1 MKVQTTPGYSL
12 ANRLKKNPVSP
23 QPAPDPKPQPP
34 THFLD
39 SSRSL
44 RRDALLAGALAS
56 TITLPKTA
64 ALGVGG
70 VVGVLGLV
78 ASYGEIREGMRTMN
92 THEVIG
98 GALHMGASTAL
109 LASAALQTSATVSGG
124 LVGGL
129 VAAGGLSMLAAKTLY
144 DRPGDVADV
153 VFRQPLNLVR
163 DAGKSIWLE
172 FRPPEKS

>member
-1 MKVQTTPGYSL
+1 MKVQTMPGFRL
-12 ANRLKKNPVSP
+12 ASQLKKKTVTPP
-23 QPAPDPKPQPP
+23 PPPDPKPQPP
-34 THFLD
+34 LHFLE

-56 TITLPKTA
+56 TVTLPKAA

-109 LASAALQTSATVSGG
+109 LASAALQTSASVSGG
-124 LVGGL
+124 LVGGM
-129 VAAGGLSMLAAKTLY
+129 VAAGGLTLLAAKTLY

-172 FRPPEKS
+172 FSPPQKS